1 MPTDAQ
7 PGTHTTRHSALEE
20 FRRDERRPAVVLLV
34 VLLVAAAFFALGIMV
49 GRWTAGAGAPR
60 RGHDAGAQ
68 ESPTAATPA
77 NQPAPF
83 SRNDGARGTQSAS
96 GIVGKHGRS

>member
-7 PGTHTTRHSALEE
+7 PDTYTTRHSALEE

-34 VLLVAAAFFALGIMV
+34 VRLVAAAFFALGIMV
-49 GRWTAGAGAPR
+49 GRWTAGEGAPG

-68 ESPTAATPA
+68 AGPAAATSA
-77 NQPAPF
+77 N
-83 SRNDGARGTQSAS
+83 
-96 GIVGKHGRS
+96 